1 MQKQHKEGGL
11 TMAKN
16 YVLKSVVR
24 GQDVYFDRLSV
35 TGCPLND
42 ELRGA
47 RRFTQ
52 TDALRMAARLNVFM
66 RQWPDFKEDWLY
78 QVTELKAA

>member
-1 MQKQHKEGGL
+1 
-11 TMAKN
+11 MAKE

-24 GQDVYFDRLSV
+24 GQAVYFDRLSV

-42 ELRGA
+42 DLRGA
-47 RRFTQ
+47 KRFTQ
-52 TDALRMAARLNVFM
+52 TEAIRTSTRLNAFM

-78 QVTELKAA
+78 QVTELSKAA

>member
-1 MQKQHKEGGL
+1 
-11 TMAKN
+11 MAKE
-16 YVLKSVVR
+16 YVLKTTVR
-24 GQDVYFDRLSV
+24 GQAVYFDRLSV

-47 RRFTQ
+47 KRFSLGEACRTS
-52 TDALRMAARLNVFM
+52 ARLNAFM

-78 QVTELKAA
+78 EVTELSKVA